1 MIGCIIRSDAWNHGF
16 EDAMMG
22 YKDDDYIKEMEYKQD
37 VEDYLDGYL
46 CAIDM
51 QG

>member
-1 MIGCIIRSDAWNHGF
+1 MYYKNGIEYTIRSDAWNNGF

-37 VEDYLDGYL
+37 VEDYLDG
-46 CAIDM
+46 
-51 QG
+51 